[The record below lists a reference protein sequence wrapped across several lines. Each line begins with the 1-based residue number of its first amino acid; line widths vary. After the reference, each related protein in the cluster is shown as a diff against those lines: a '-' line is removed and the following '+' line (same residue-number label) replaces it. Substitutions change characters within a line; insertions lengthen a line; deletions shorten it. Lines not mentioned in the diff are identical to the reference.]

1 MVLYFWLFIPVVSC
15 AVLAAEKLLDLSF
28 VEVESLTWHVESADL

>member
-1 MVLYFWLFIPVVSC
+1 MVLYFWLFIPVVIC
-15 AVLAAEKLLDLSF
+15 TVLVAEKLLDLSC